1 VGGIAAG
8 KTTVASQF
16 AGRGICHVDADFHAR
31 AASKDPAVVD
41 EVAQQIGPQFVADG
55 KLDRQALGE
64 HVFRDPKAK
73 AKLEQIVHPRVRLR
87 ILGELDEAKASG
99 TSVLL
104 DVPLLFEAGLVEWCD
119 TVVFVHASDDTR
131 SARAKTRGWPS
142 DELARREANQMPLDE
157 KRGRSQHVINNDGD
171 LKQTAQA
178 VNELLNELGSDA

>member
-1 VGGIAAG
+1 M
-8 KTTVASQF
+8 
-16 AGRGICHVDADFHAR
+16 DADFHAR